1 MEGKRELLIRG
12 LKDLTKK
19 TENGEFDEQQI
30 DLLIKFVN
38 KVGTSKV
45 KKVSIPLNPII
56 YEKYSSSKREELRN
70 FERKIMLTQTPKED
84 SER

>member
-38 KVGTSKV
+38 KVETSKV

-70 FERKIMLTQTPKED
+70 FEQKIMSTQTPKED

>member
-1 MEGKRELLIRG
+1 MIEAIELL
-12 LKDLTKK
+12 TKL
-19 TENGEFDEQQI
+19 ECEI

-38 KVGTSKV
+38 KVETSKV

-70 FERKIMLTQTPKED
+70 FERKIMSTQTPKED